1 MNNLKSEKGSYL
13 KSAVR
18 QPVNWYPWCTE
29 AFDIAKEND
38 LPILLD
44 IGAVWCHW
52 CHVMDK
58 ESYEDEETANI
69 INENFVAIKVDK
81 DERPDIDSRYQKA
94 VSAFS
99 GNGGWPL
106 TAFLTYEGYFF
117 YGGTY
122 FPKEAKYGIP
132 SYKSVLAEIGKYYR
146 ENKDA
151 VFSQSKDFYNRI
163 FKDLNKFSIFNI
175 QRINEAVKGDKSLN
189 EEYAGRLLNEA
200 AQEFKLHFDNEN
212 GGLDESPKFFYF
224 SGMELLLWDY
234 MINHDRDSLS
244 KGAFTLKK
252 MVFGGVFDHV
262 GGGFHRYSTDRQWI
276 IPHFEKLAADN
287 ANALRVYLNYYMA
300 TGDKV
305 ILNAINKT
313 MDFITNDLYDRM
325 NGGFYASMDADAAD
339 GDDGSF
345 FTWTLDELKDVFA
358 KNEELKAVINL
369 FNIGKDGRMRGQGD
383 NDGGTAAVKTN
394 GTVPNVLY
402 IGSRELEEDIV
413 LSKFYN
419 NAVSRLKSQRDK
431 RKQPFID
438 KVKYS
443 SINGNIIYSIT
454 ELSKIFNPYNNNNG
468 NRRKLNEIAE
478 KSIKPFLDI
487 FDKNGDVGRFIGEPG
502 GGVLEDNA
510 YIILAL
516 IGLFE
521 TTSKPMYLV
530 YAKKIAGHVIK
541 NYYDSDEG
549 GFFDINHTIKSS
561 KIGFLSHKEKS
572 IIDYGGYSPN
582 SMILSGMARLYA
594 LTNDI
599 QFQNVILK
607 SFEYFIND
615 ANNFKY
621 NSSSYIMSL
630 VYYAQGVNKNII
642 IGSLT
647 DSGIIDYF
655 KGANNINNIDSG
667 KKFFKF
673 NSINIFIDINNRDI
687 IESYMNFGD
696 RHKEDDMIIFEEV
709 RRAVH
714 DYKKTKKPLI
724 YRCKDKSCDIEVL

>member
-1 MNNLKSEKGSYL
+1 MNNLKSEKSSYL
-13 KSAVR
+13 KSAAR

-29 AFDIAKEND
+29 AFNIAKEND
-38 LPILLD
+38 LPVLLD

-69 INENFVAIKVDK
+69 INENFIAIKVDK

-94 VSAFS
+94 VSAFC

-122 FPKEAKYGIP
+122 FPKEAKYGMP

-146 ENKDA
+146 ENKEA

-175 QRINEAVKGDKSLN
+175 RRVSEAVKGDKSLSK
-189 EEYAGRLLNEA
+189 EYAGRLLNEA

-224 SGMELLLWDY
+224 SGLELLLQDY
-234 MINHDRDSLS
+234 MINRDMDSLS
-244 KGAFTLKK
+244 KGTFTLKK

-262 GGGFHRYSTDRQWI
+262 GGGFHRYSTDKKWI
-276 IPHFEKLAADN
+276 VPHFEKLAGDN
-287 ANALRVYLNYYMA
+287 ANALRVYLNYYRV

-305 ILNAINKT
+305 MLNAINRT
-313 MDFITNDLYDRM
+313 MDFITNDMYDRM

-369 FNIGKDGRMRGQGD
+369 FNIGKGGRIPGQGD
-383 NDGGTAAVKTN
+383 NGSGAAGVKIN
-394 GTVPNVLY
+394 WVVPNVLY
-402 IGSRELEEDIV
+402 VGSGEQEEDII

-419 NAVSRLKSQRDK
+419 NAISRLKSFRDK

-438 KVKYS
+438 KIKYS
-443 SINGNIIYSIT
+443 SVNGNVIYSIT
-454 ELSKIFNPYNNNNG
+454 ELSKIFNPCNDNNG

-478 KSIKPFLDI
+478 KSIKPFLDA

-502 GGVLEDNA
+502 GSLLEDNA

-516 IGLFE
+516 IGLSE
-521 TTSKPMYLV
+521 TTSKPMYLI
-530 YAKKIAGHVIK
+530 YAKRIAEHVIK
-541 NYYDSDEG
+541 NYYDSKEG
-549 GFFDINHTIKSS
+549 GFFDIKHTIKSS

-582 SMILSGMARLYA
+582 SMILLGMAKLYA
-594 LTNDI
+594 LTNEI

-615 ANNFKY
+615 ANNFKH
-621 NSSSYIMSL
+621 NSSSYIISL
-630 VYYAQGVNKNII
+630 ADYAQE
-642 IGSLT
+642 
-647 DSGIIDYF
+647 Y
-655 KGANNINNIDSG
+655 
-667 KKFFKF
+667 
-673 NSINIFIDINNRDI
+673 
-687 IESYMNFGD
+687 
-696 RHKEDDMIIFEEV
+696 
-709 RRAVH
+709 
-714 DYKKTKKPLI
+714 
-724 YRCKDKSCDIEVL
+724 C